1 MPIARSIITGAGG
14 AVLLLAAIAVL
25 VIGRDAL
32 DDALPPVFDA
42 ALVHAA
48 AWAAIAGGSWLLV
61 HAWNA
66 RRQKPTK
73 DPLSRPEA
81 PASSE

>member
-1 MPIARSIITGAGG
+1 MPTARSVITGTGG
-14 AVLLLAAIAVL
+14 AALLLAAVAVL

-32 DDALPPVFDA
+32 DDALPPVLDA

-48 AWAAIAGGSWLLV
+48 AWAAVAGGSWLLV

-66 RRQKPTK
+66 RLQEPAEDSFSGAEDTG
-73 DPLSRPEA
+73 RP
-81 PASSE
+81 